1 MSDAINPDHYKFSNG
16 VEAIDITENLTSNG
30 GQAVGYIVRST
41 RIDGRIKGDPIEDLE
56 KANWFITREIE
67 RLKKNK
73 NLGEMVI
80 EANTITAGTMPR
92 ANYVAP
98 YDVS

>member
-67 RLKKNK
+67 RLKKK
-73 NLGEMVI
+73 SMDVRTI